1 MRQGK
6 GEKKL
11 KNKRRRE
18 GMLTGKEKDEREKKR
33 EDENRA
39 MGR

>member
-18 GMLTGKEKDEREKKR
+18 GMLTGKEKDEREEKTKTK
-33 EDENRA
+33 EWE
-39 MGR
+39 G